1 MTKLHRSKH
10 IAQIKEEIKKS
21 AEKNDDIEI
30 KSNFP
35 IGGKLKPLYMGKL
48 ISENN
53 KELEGLNI
61 EMLGVNKFYDAN
73 ISMNEIERVE
83 RGKEIIYEIIQK
95 LHGVSMLC
103 YW

>member
-1 MTKLHRSKH
+1 
-10 IAQIKEEIKKS
+10 
-21 AEKNDDIEI
+21 
-30 KSNFP
+30 
-35 IGGKLKPLYMGKL
+35 MGKL

-53 KELEGLNI
+53 KELEGLDI